1 MKIYQNYFLKSMII
15 ISSGNLKGKKLFVP
29 EGRMVRPSSGR
40 TRAAIFNTLQHRFD
54 LRDFLIWDAYAG
66 SGSLGL
72 EAFSRGASPIVF
84 TEKKPANFKILIKNL
99 EKCALSRQC
108 AHRISALQWLDSSLE
123 PSKIMVFLDPPYQSD
138 ELSKI
143 IQELALSKKILTK
156 SVVIAETDSKITLNW
171 PSQFILFFSR
181 KYGRSKIEIAEK
193 LEMA

>member
-1 MKIYQNYFLKSMII
+1 MITI
-15 ISSGNLKGKKLFVP
+15 CSGNLKGIKLFVP
-29 EGRMVRPSSGR
+29 EGKTVRPSSGR
-40 TRAAIFNTLQHRFD
+40 TRAAIFSTLQHRFD

-84 TEKKPANFKILIKNL
+84 TEKKPANFRILIKNL
-99 EKCALSRQC
+99 DKCALSHQC
-108 AHRISALQWLDSSLE
+108 AHRMSALQWLDSSLE
-123 PSKIMVFLDPPYQSD
+123 PSKIMVFLDPPYQSE

-143 IQELALSKKILTK
+143 IPKLALSKNILTR

>member
-1 MKIYQNYFLKSMII
+1 MII
-15 ISSGNLKGKKLFVP
+15 ISSGNLKGTKLFVP

-72 EAFSRGASPIVF
+72 EAFSRGASPIIF
-84 TEKKPANFKILIKNL
+84 TEKKPANFRILIKNL
-99 EKCALSRQC
+99 YKCALSHQC
-108 AHRISALQWLDSSLE
+108 AHRMSALQWLDSSLE

-138 ELSKI
+138 ELGKI
-143 IQELALSKKILTK
+143 IPKLALSKKILTR

>member
-1 MKIYQNYFLKSMII
+1 MITI
-15 ISSGNLKGKKLFVP
+15 RSGNLKGIKLFVP
-29 EGRMVRPSSGR
+29 EGQTVRPSSGR

-84 TEKKPANFKILIKNL
+84 TEKDPGNFKILIKNL
-99 EKCALSRQC
+99 EKCSLSHQC
-108 AHRISALQWLDSSLE
+108 AHRLSALQWLDSSFE
-123 PSKIMVFLDPPYQSD
+123 PSKTMVFLDPPYQSD

-143 IQELALSKKILTK
+143 IPKLALSKNILTE
-156 SVVIAETDSKITLNW
+156 SVVIAETDSKIMLNW
-171 PSQFILFFSR
+171 PSQFNLFFSR
-181 KYGRSKIEIAEK
+181 KYGRSKIDIVEK

>member
-1 MKIYQNYFLKSMII
+1 MIT
-15 ISSGNLKGKKLFVP
+15 ISSGSLKGIKLFVP
-29 EGRMVRPSSGR
+29 EGQMVRPSSGR

-54 LRDFLIWDAYAG
+54 LRDFFIWDAYAG

-84 TEKKPANFKILIKNL
+84 TEKNPVNFKILIKNL
-99 EKCALSRQC
+99 EKCDLSHQC
-108 AHRISALQWLDSSLE
+108 ACRMSALQWLDSLFE
-123 PSKIMVFLDPPYQSD
+123 PSKILVFLDPPYQSD

-143 IQELALSKKILTK
+143 IPKLALSKNILTR
-156 SVVIAETDSKITLNW
+156 SVVITETNSKITLNW

-193 LEMA
+193 MEMA